1 LALRAFNLMEERN
14 RENSNNMTKPDEELM
29 TDYRMG
35 NIDALEE
42 LFQRYKK
49 RLLNYAL
56 RLLGNL
62 ADAEDVVGEAFYAV
76 TAQKDKYEVRA
87 KFSTWLYTIAH
98 NSCVDRI
105 RKRRKIVFLWFKKE
119 AEDSEY
125 EELEIPDTK
134 YSPDAEAQ
142 DNERAAI
149 VKKAI
154 EKLPYEYREAVILRE
169 YQQLNYE
176 EIAGILNCSLA
187 KVKVLIFR
195 GREKLRKELM
205 LVMGELR

>member
-1 LALRAFNLMEERN
+1 M
-14 RENSNNMTKPDEELM
+14 
-29 TDYRMG
+29 
-35 NIDALEE
+35 
-42 LFQRYKK
+42 
-49 RLLNYAL
+49 
-56 RLLGNL
+56 
-62 ADAEDVVGEAFYAV
+62 
-76 TAQKDKYEVRA
+76 
-87 KFSTWLYTIAH
+87 
-98 NSCVDRI
+98 
-105 RKRRKIVFLWFKKE
+105 WFKKE